1 MSKMCQKFALIA
13 DLVSFEQSQASCFY
27 LLPVFM
33 LS

>member
-1 MSKMCQKFALIA
+1 MCQKFALIA
-13 DLVSFEQSQASCFY
+13 DLVSFEQSQVSCFY